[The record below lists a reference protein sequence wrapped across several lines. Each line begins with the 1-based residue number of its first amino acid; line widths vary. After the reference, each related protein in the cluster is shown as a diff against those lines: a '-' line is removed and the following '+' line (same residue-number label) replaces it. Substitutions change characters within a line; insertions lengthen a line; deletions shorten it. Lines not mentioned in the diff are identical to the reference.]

1 MTYRIDRLAML
12 LKDASRAM
20 RRRFEA
26 QTTEWGLS
34 ATQWRLLAHILRE
47 GPMTQT
53 ALADLL
59 DVEPMSVS
67 RLLDRMEAA
76 GWVRRCPHPEDRRA
90 RIVEPTE
97 KAAEASPRV
106 WAIAEAIYDEALSR
120 LTDDERR
127 TFHRALLTVIETLNA
142 AAPDAAE
149 STETRK

>member
-1 MTYRIDRLAML
+1 
-12 LKDASRAM
+12 
-20 RRRFEA
+20 
-26 QTTEWGLS
+26 
-34 ATQWRLLAHILRE
+34 
-47 GPMTQT
+47 MTQT

-76 GWVRRCPHPEDRRA
+76 GWVRRCLHPEDRRA

-97 KAAEASPRV
+97 KAAEVSPRV

-127 TFHRALLTVIETLNA
+127 IFHHALLTVIETLNA